1 MEHEKGGG
9 DGQKEIT
16 YENMPPGKEGEIWI
30 RGGTITQGYL
40 NNREA
45 NEESFVFDKKYTKGP
60 NANLHWFKT
69 GGELSCFRM
78 RISHSPYTSPLLAD
92 IGHIRPDGHMF
103 IVDRRKELLKYKG
116 FQIAPAELEDIVLGH
131 PAVLDAGVIGI
142 YDDSQATELVSLGI
156 LLASRRLLLT
166 ASFSPVHTSSSA
178 RTPRCPTKN
187 WRRIFK
193 STWRSTLSST
203 RNFAEACGSLMSFP
217 RGTSARLLVLERMLI
232 DLSFVRLQAIG
243 QDSAP

>member
-1 MEHEKGGG
+1 
-9 DGQKEIT
+9 
-16 YENMPPGKEGEIWI
+16 
-30 RGGTITQGYL
+30 
-40 NNREA
+40 
-45 NEESFVFDKKYTKGP
+45 
-60 NANLHWFKT
+60 
-69 GGELSCFRM
+69 
-78 RISHSPYTSPLLAD
+78 
-92 IGHIRPDGHMF
+92 MF